1 MKRFLALVTLLVLGL
16 ALMLASTS
24 NKQVGA
30 QGRSDDARAQ
40 GRPDD
45 PGHQAAVRADG
56 KVVAPDGVVF
66 ESQKDFVDAGRR
78 CSTRHADDLEIEG
91 IERDVKANRGQG
103 DRSNNNAG
111 IDAARVYPNGSITIP
126 VHFHVVY
133 RSDGTGNIPEA
144 WLDNQ
149 IAAMNEHY
157 TGLDTPPYRTAAAN
171 TSFRFAKATVTRTQ
185 NDSWYAAGPGSAAQT
200 AMKNSLHTG
209 SADDLNFYTNSG
221 GGYLGW
227 ATFPNEYAGAPLQDG
242 VVCYWA
248 SLPGSS
254 YVPYNEGD
262 TGTHEVGHWLGLYHT
277 FQGGCT
283 TTNDGVADTP
293 AERGPTYGCPTRNL
307 DTCKAKSLPGLD
319 PYENFMDY
327 TDDPCMYKFSLGQA
341 DRSDSMWATYRAGK

>member
-1 MKRFLALVTLLVLGL
+1 MKKYVAPVALLLLGL
-16 ALMLASTS
+16 AFVLASVST
-24 NKQVGA
+24 KDVG
-30 QGRSDDARAQ
+30 AQ

-45 PGHQAAVRADG
+45 PGSQSAVRADG

-66 ESQKDFVDAGRR
+66 GSKKDFVDAGRR
-78 CSTRHADDLEIEG
+78 CSTRHVDEIE
-91 IERDVKANRGQG
+91 IEDIENVVRGNRAASGRAPG
-103 DRSNNNAG
+103 GGGGGGGSE
-111 IDAARVYPNGSITIP
+111 DARLYANGSILIP

-133 RSDGTGNIPEA
+133 RSDGVGNIPVSR
-144 WLDNQ
+144 LDAQ

-157 TGLDTPPYRTAAAN
+157 SGLDTPAYRTAAAN
-171 TSFRFAKATVTRTQ
+171 TSFRFVRSSVTFTQ
-185 NDSWYAAGPGSAAQT
+185 NDSWFAAGPGSAAQT

-209 SADDLNFYTNSG
+209 TADDLNFYTNSG

-248 SLPGSS
+248 SLPGST

-283 TTNDGVADTP
+283 SPNDGVTDTP
-293 AERGPTYGCPTRNL
+293 SERSPFFGCLGNKAP
-307 DTCKAKSLPGLD
+307 DTCKGPNNAGVD
-319 PYENFMDY
+319 PVENFMDY

-341 DRSDSMWATYRAGK
+341 DRTDTMWSTYRAGH